1 MRARDTISLA
11 ALLALCAATAY
22 ADGGLV
28 ASRGTCVDG
37 EPRQYLAVDGST
49 TTDCS
54 TGSGAYDVACC
65 CLNGSWAACASGGG
79 GGSSSS
85 TTLDR
90 TTTAV
95 TVTNSTTETTIYTYT
110 IPGGTVDAN
119 GELRLTLLNEYL
131 NNSGANRS
139 LTIKVKLG
147 GATVME
153 DTTGNIGASALNRI
167 INLEVRVSALGATNS
182 QKVALFGVIPAASGA
197 VGTVTTGTGMATTII
212 TSLNWSSGLTALTQD
227 MTASAVLEVTVTHP
241 STTATQTWTT
251 YAATLEL
258 LNP

>member
-1 MRARDTISLA
+1 MTRRLA
-11 ALLALCAATAY
+11 ALALLMLCASFAH

-28 ASRGTCVDG
+28 ASRGACVDG

-65 CLNGSWAACASGGG
+65 CLNGSWAACASSGG

-85 TTLDR
+85 TTIDR
-90 TTTAV
+90 ATTAV

-110 IPGGTVDAN
+110 IPGGTLDAN

-139 LTIKVKLG
+139 LQFKVKLG
-147 GATVME
+147 GATVI
-153 DTTGNIGASALNRI
+153 DSTTGNLGASALNRI
-167 INLEVRVSALGATNS
+167 ISLELRVSALGATNS
-182 QKVALFGVIPAASGA
+182 QKVALVGIIPAASGS
-197 VGTVTTGTGMATTII
+197 VGTLTTGAGMATTII
-212 TSLNWSSGLTALTQD
+212 TSLNLSSGLTALTHD
-227 MTASAVLEVTVTHP
+227 MTASATLEVTVTHP
-241 STTATQTWTT
+241 TTTATQTWTT